1 LLFFHEIRGDPNPPS
16 AEWPSDAGGRFD
28 DTASGRDREVPV
40 AAIWIRNFTNIPMF
54 GGPRRRD
61 FGTLSQLPQ
70 SDPDILRSQAT
81 RFRELL
87 ASDPND
93 QSSWAGLGRTLMEM
107 GRPAEAVEPLQ
118 RAVELEPEDTAA
130 HRDLGRS
137 LLDSDNPTLA
147 AEIFARAIG
156 LAEAAGDIRTGHEI
170 HAFLRQAEK
179 RLDQR

>member
-1 LLFFHEIRGDPNPPS
+1 LT
-16 AEWPSDAGGRFD
+16 EWPSKSTPPSEG
-28 DTASGRDREVPV
+28 
-40 AAIWIRNFTNIPMF
+40 FTHRINNPTL

-61 FGTLSQLPQ
+61 FGNLPQLPH
-70 SDPDILRSQAT
+70 SDPDILISQVA

-87 ASDPND
+87 ENDPTD
-93 QSSWAGLGRTLMEM
+93 QRSWAGLGRTLMEM

-118 RAVELEPEDTAA
+118 RAVELKPEDTAA

-170 HAFLRQAEK
+170 HSFLRQAEK

>member
-1 LLFFHEIRGDPNPPS
+1 MAKQAHTATLNITAPDGTEQGPSPQSESDGFASQAGNP
-16 AEWPSDAGGRFD
+16 
-28 DTASGRDREVPV
+28 TL
-40 AAIWIRNFTNIPMF
+40 

-61 FGTLSQLPQ
+61 FGNLLQLPGKDPKILQ
-70 SDPDILRSQAT
+70 SQVA

-87 ASDPND
+87 KSKQDD
-93 QSSWAGLGRTLMEM
+93 QPSWAGLGRSLMEM
-107 GRPAEAVEPLQ
+107 GKLTEAIEPLR
-118 RAVELEPEDTAA
+118 RAVELDPRDTAA

-137 LLDSDNPTLA
+137 LLESDSPTEA

-179 RLDQR
+179 RLDQG

>member
-1 LLFFHEIRGDPNPPS
+1 MPH
-16 AEWPSDAGGRFD
+16 
-28 DTASGRDREVPV
+28 
-40 AAIWIRNFTNIPMF
+40 
-54 GGPRRRD
+54 
-61 FGTLSQLPQ
+61 
-70 SDPDILRSQAT
+70 SDPDILINEAA
-81 RFRELL
+81 RFRALL
-87 ASDPND
+87 ENDPTD
-93 QSSWAGLGRTLMEM
+93 HRSWAELGRTLMKM

-156 LAEAAGDIRTGHEI
+156 LAEAAGDIQTGHEI
-170 HAFLRQAEK
+170 HSFLRQAEK